1 MEGLGT
7 LLLFAAL
14 FYFMMRFGCGA
25 HAVHG
30 HGGGHAGHGGG
41 HVAQDG
47 GVPARAHDRH
57 GGHTSGTQG
66 TLAATERDPV
76 CGMTVEDGQGYA
88 AHHAGRA
95 YRLCSR
101 ACLDK
106 FEANPDQFAAQGGV
120 R

>member
-1 MEGLGT
+1 MEGLLT
-7 LLLFAAL
+7 LLLFAGL

-30 HGGGHAGHGGG
+30 HGSGGHSGHGGG
-41 HVAQDG
+41 GQPGHGESGHQEVA
-47 GVPARAHDRH
+47 GVV
-57 GGHTSGTQG
+57 
-66 TLAATERDPV
+66 DPV
-76 CGMTVEDGQGYA
+76 CGMEVAPGQGYTKT
-88 AHHAGRA
+88 HAGRE

-106 FEANPDQFAAQGGV
+106 FEANPEHYAAVHGGA

>member
-1 MEGLGT
+1 MGGLLT
-7 LLLFAAL
+7 LLLFAGL

-30 HGGGHAGHGGG
+30 HGGSEGGHAGHGG
-41 HVAQDG
+41 HQDVTG
-47 GVPARAHDRH
+47 AI
-57 GGHTSGTQG
+57 
-66 TLAATERDPV
+66 DPV
-76 CGMTVEDGQGYA
+76 CGMEVAAGQGYTVT
-88 AHHAGRA
+88 HAGRE

-106 FEANPDQFAAQGGV
+106 FEASPDQYASVQGGS

>member
-1 MEGLGT
+1 MEGLGS

-25 HAVHG
+25 HMVHG
-30 HGGGHAGHGGG
+30 HGRGGRDVKMYGG
-41 HVAQDG
+41 
-47 GVPARAHDRH
+47 
-57 GGHTSGTQG
+57 
-66 TLAATERDPV
+66 RD
-76 CGMTVEDGQGYA
+76 
-88 AHHAGRA
+88 

-106 FEANPDQFAAQGGV
+106 FEEHPDQYASVAGGA